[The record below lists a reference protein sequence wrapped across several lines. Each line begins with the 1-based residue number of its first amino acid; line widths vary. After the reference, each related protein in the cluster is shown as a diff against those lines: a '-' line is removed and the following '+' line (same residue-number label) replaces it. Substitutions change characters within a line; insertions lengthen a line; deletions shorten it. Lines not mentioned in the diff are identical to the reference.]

1 MSLKV
6 TFLGTSGAIPTLKRS
21 LASIAI
27 QCGNELLMLDCGEG
41 VQRQMIHAKVGFHKK
56 MKIFLSHLHGDHVLG
71 LPGLLQTMALLDRK
85 KSLDIYGPE
94 GITTFLTCVQESLKF
109 MLTFDVKVHEIHEAG
124 VVCDEPDYIMESIWA
139 NHVTPTFSYAFL
151 EKPRPGKFFPEKAT
165 ALKIPKGILWS
176 KLQHG
181 ESITLSNGKI
191 VKTVEVSGP
200 SRPGR
205 KIVYSGDTKP
215 FKEFVKFA
223 ANADLI
229 IHEATFDDTLMDKAE
244 VDGHSTPKQAAL
256 QAKHAKAK
264 MLLLTH
270 ISARYVN
277 GSLLLEQAKK
287 VFANVSVAE
296 DFLVLE
302 LPLVE

>member
-21 LASIAI
+21 LASIVI

-85 KSLDIYGPE
+85 KSLDVYGPE
-94 GITTFLTCVQESLKF
+94 GTITFLTCVQESLKF
-109 MLTFDVKVHEIHEAG
+109 MLTFDVNVHELHEAG
-124 VVCDEPDYIMESIWA
+124 VVCDEPDYVMENACA

-151 EKPRPGKFFPEKAT
+151 EKPRPGKFFPEKAV

-191 VKTVEVSGP
+191 VKTEDVSGP

-244 VDGHSTPKQAAL
+244 MDGHSTPKQAAL

-296 DFLVLE
+296 DFMVLE
-302 LPLVE
+302 LPLTE